1 MPSPNNM
8 ATIQQS
14 TELSQFPGF
23 IEVSRRF
30 DQSGSGT
37 GPVWTIEYR
46 GTKDAIR
53 IATLAWSNIGAKY
66 STIEDGPY
74 SSATVIF
81 SGPTA
86 DPGNPIEAAII
97 PVAGQETPEIR
108 YEFRTDYVDVSV
120 FALPAVVAEAEKS
133 GNPAGYKLAIE
144 DAVKA
149 GVYLTSIKENGEY
162 ITYWDDKPVAKRI
175 WEKLTRGEDSFPVG
189 RISLS
194 RIAMFSGSL
203 GLPQVPQGI
212 PPVYTPASFITSWG
226 LPFSVY
232 SMLPPVPIDPKT
244 GKPAAPSGTTWGW
257 KQTNYS
263 SSLIVKTNMV
273 EQNISWTFAPYDTDI
288 YPII

>member
-1 MPSPNNM
+1 M

-14 TELSQFPGF
+14 TELSAFPGY

-30 DQSGSGT
+30 DQTGSGT

-53 IATLAWSNIGAKY
+53 LATLNWSNIGAKY
-66 STIEDGPY
+66 STNEDGPY
-74 SSATVIF
+74 ASATVIF

-86 DPGNPIEAAII
+86 DPGDPIDAATVPI
-97 PVAGQETPEIR
+97 AGQETPDIR
-108 YEFRTDYVDVSV
+108 YEFRTDYLDVSL
-120 FALPAVVAEAEKS
+120 FALPAVADEAQS
-133 GNPAGYKLAIE
+133 IGDPAFYKKTIE
-144 DAVKA
+144 DAVA
-149 GVYLTSIKENGEY
+149 SGQQLTDVSPLANLPLARK
-162 ITYWDDKPVAKRI
+162 VFQ
-175 WEKLTRGEDSFPVG
+175 KLCRGEESFPVG
-189 RISLS
+189 RVSLS
-194 RIAMFSGSL
+194 RVAMFSGSL
-203 GLPQVPQGI
+203 GLPQVPQSI
-212 PPVYTPASFITSWG
+212 PPVYTPASFIVAWN

-232 SMLPPVPIDPKT
+232 SMLPSVPIDPRT
-244 GKPAAPSGTTWGW
+244 GRPAAPAGTVWGW

>member
-1 MPSPNNM
+1 M

-14 TELSQFPGF
+14 TELSAFPGY

-53 IATLAWSNIGAKY
+53 IATLGWSNIGAKY
-66 STIEDGPY
+66 STVEDGPY
-74 SSATVIF
+74 ASATVIF

-86 DPGNPIEAAII
+86 DPGDPIDAATI

-108 YEFRTDYVDVSV
+108 YEFRTDYLDISL
-120 FALPAVVAEAEKS
+120 FALPAVADEAQS
-133 GNPAGYKLAIE
+133 IGDPAFYKKTIE
-144 DAVKA
+144 DAVSSGQQLSDVSPLA
-149 GVYLTSIKENGEY
+149 NL
-162 ITYWDDKPVAKRI
+162 PLAKKVFQ
-175 WEKLTRGEDSFPVG
+175 KLCRGEDSFPVG

-194 RIAMFSGSL
+194 RVAMFSGSL

-212 PPVYTPASFITSWG
+212 PPVYTPASFIVAWN

-232 SMLPPVPIDPKT
+232 SMLPAVPTDPRT
-244 GKPAAPSGTTWGW
+244 GKVLAPAGTTWGW

-263 SSLIVKTNMV
+263 SSLVTKTNMV

-288 YPII
+288 YPIL

>member
-1 MPSPNNM
+1 M

-14 TELSQFPGF
+14 TELSDFPGY

-53 IATLAWSNIGAKY
+53 LATLGWSNIGAKY
-66 STIEDGPY
+66 STVEDGPFA
-74 SSATVIF
+74 SATVIF

-86 DPGNPIEAAII
+86 DPGDPIDTAIV
-97 PVAGQETPEIR
+97 PVAGQETPDIR
-108 YEFRTDYVDVSV
+108 YEFRTDYVDISL
-120 FALPAVVAEAEKS
+120 FALPAVAAEAES
-133 GNPAGYKLAIE
+133 IGDPAFYKKTLE
-144 DAVKA
+144 ETV
-149 GVYLTSIKENGEY
+149 SNGL
-162 ITYWDDKPVAKRI
+162 
-175 WEKLTRGEDSFPVG
+175 KLTEVSPLGNLPIARKVFQKLCRGEDSFPLP

-194 RIAMFSGSL
+194 RVATFSGSL

-212 PPVYTPASFITSWG
+212 PPVYTPSSFIIAWN

-232 SMLPPVPIDPKT
+232 TMLPNVPIDLRT
-244 GKPAAPSGTTWGW
+244 GKVMAPLGTAWGW

-263 SSLIVKTNMV
+263 STLIVKTNMV
-273 EQNISWTFAPYDTDI
+273 EQNISWTFSAYDTDI
-288 YPII
+288 YPFI

>member
-1 MPSPNNM
+1 MLFPNNM

-14 TELSQFPGF
+14 TELSAVPGY

-53 IATLAWSNIGAKY
+53 LATLNWSNIGAKY

-74 SSATVIF
+74 ASATVIF

-86 DPGNPIEAAII
+86 DPGDPIDSATI

-108 YEFRTDYVDVSV
+108 YEFRTDYIDISL
-120 FALPAVVAEAEKS
+120 FALPAVAAEAEAS
-133 GNPAGYKLAIE
+133 GNPSFYKKTIE
-144 DAVKA
+144 DAVSSGQKLNDVSPL
-149 GVYLTSIKENGEY
+149 GRL
-162 ITYWDDKPVAKRI
+162 PLAKKVFQ
-175 WEKLTRGEDSFPVG
+175 KLCRGEDSFPVG

-194 RIAMFSGSL
+194 RVAMFSGSL

-212 PPVYTPASFITSWG
+212 PPVYTPASFITAWN

-232 SMLPPVPIDPKT
+232 SMLPSVPIDPKT
-244 GKPAAPSGTTWGW
+244 GKPAVPSGTTWGW

-288 YPII
+288 YPIL